1 MAHRILVLSASIGA
15 GHVKAAEAL
24 CRAYTEQFGGEA
36 YHLDFFRYS
45 TPTFSRWVEQAYYLV
60 TKHTPSVYKLLYTL
74 EERPNS
80 ATKKMEVYIGVKK
93 YRELLATYRPDA
105 IISTHFLPAAV
116 VSHMYKRFPIP
127 NTVLLTDYVSHPMW
141 IYPNAHRFFVAH
153 SGMMDELVRFGVDS
167 NIVRVTGIPV
177 RPCFGQVQNQQALRE
192 KLKLAPK
199 LPVVLIMSG
208 GNAIGPLVEVLGAL
222 SKVSQDFQVVAIAG
236 RNRQVY
242 REMNR
247 TLKALRLNGRI
258 LGYTENIHEWMAAS
272 DLLISKAGGL
282 TVSEALTSGLPMV
295 IIRPTPGQEDGNTVY
310 LTEAGAGIHLKD
322 VSMLSETVD
331 GLLKEPEKL
340 KAMREAA
347 LSLAK
352 PQAVKDILQEVENV
366 IASYVPPSPRRS
378 RKSLRKRIGIM

>member
-24 CRAYTEQFGGEA
+24 CRAYTEQYGGEA
-36 YHLDFFRYS
+36 FHLDFFRYS

-80 ATKKMEVYIGVKK
+80 ATKKMEVVIGVKK
-93 YRELLATYRPDA
+93 YKELLAEYRPDA

-127 NTVLLTDYVSHPMW
+127 HGVLLTDYVSHPMW

-153 SGMMDELVRFGVDS
+153 SGMVEELTRFGVDES
-167 NIVRVTGIPV
+167 LVRVTGIPV
-177 RPCFGQVQNQQALRE
+177 RPCFGQTKEKEALRE
-192 KLKLAPK
+192 KLKLAK
-199 LPVVLIMSG
+199 DLPVVLIMSG

-222 SKVSQDFQVVAIAG
+222 SKVPQDFQVVAIAG
-236 RNRQVY
+236 RNRKVY

-247 TLKALRLNGRI
+247 VFKALRLKGRI

-282 TVSEALTSGLPMV
+282 TVSEALTSGLPMI

-310 LTEAGAGIHLKD
+310 LTKAGAGIYLKN
-322 VSMLSETVD
+322 VSELSEAVEE
-331 GLLKEPEKL
+331 LLREPSKL
-340 KAMREAA
+340 QAMRKAA

-352 PQAVKDILQEVENV
+352 PQAVSEILKEMEEIIRVGIPER
-366 IASYVPPSPRRS
+366 PRRT
-378 RKSLRKRIGIM
+378 RRGLRKRVAVD